1 MKTILL
7 YAVGI
12 VLGLLLLGLGLVAKM
27 FFFALVFHFAGM
39 M

>member
-7 YAVGI
+7 YTIGI
-12 VLGLLLLGLGLVAKM
+12 VLGLLLLGLGIMAKV

>member
-1 MKTILL
+1 MKTVLL
-7 YAVGI
+7 YIVGI
-12 VLGLLLLGLGLVAKM
+12 VLGLLLLGLGIMAKV